1 LIYRLLILLGLA
13 LVGVAVWLTLS
24 PRQAEPVTAQNSG
37 PAAPDSG
44 YAATDALMVETGAD
58 GLPLYTLQARHIQQ
72 DPDTNII
79 NLSTVHMTYRDS
91 SGGEWQV
98 RSDQAVARQDSA
110 QIDLS
115 GSVNVTGKFAS
126 SDQPLHILTDPLH
139 VDTHTE
145 IIRTSAPVT
154 LDWAGTRVTATGLV
168 ANLKDQRLKLESQV
182 HGQVVR

>member
-37 PAAPDSG
+37 PAAPDLG
-44 YAATDALMVETGAD
+44 YSASDASMVETGAD
-58 GLPLYTLQARHIQQ
+58 GLPLYTLQARQIQQ
-72 DPDTNII
+72 DPQTNII
-79 NLSTVHMTYRDS
+79 HLSTVHMTRRDS
-91 SGGEWQV
+91 SGGELQV
-98 RSDQAVARQDSA
+98 RSDRANAQQDSA

-115 GSVNVTGKFAS
+115 GHVNVTVKFAS
-126 SDQPLHILTDPLH
+126 SDQPLYILTDPLH

-154 LDWAGTRVTATGLV
+154 LDWAGTRITATGLV
-168 ANLKDQRLKLESQV
+168 ANLKEQRLKLESQV